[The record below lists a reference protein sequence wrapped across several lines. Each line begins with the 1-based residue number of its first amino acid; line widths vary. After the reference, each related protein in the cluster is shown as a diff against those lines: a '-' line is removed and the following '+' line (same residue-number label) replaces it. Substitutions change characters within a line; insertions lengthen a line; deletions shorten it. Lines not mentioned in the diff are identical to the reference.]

1 MAFAPPPGARR
12 TRTHPALLPNTTTP
26 PLQEEIQYELD
37 RRRPGQSKITTP
49 RKETDTC
56 ELLSGMAPDGATT
69 LGTPICV
76 LVRNGDQKSG
86 DYSEMEQAY
95 RPSHAGTMHCTAVLC
110 MLGCAGWGLEAVC
123 VCGGGAAAVR
133 RLLLR
138 LDAAASRRLLRRA
151 RPVCSQVQ
159 MQHLPTLTQLPFAST
174 TPTPFPSDATYD
186 FKYGIRAVAGGGR
199 SSARETI
206 GRVAAGAV
214 AKKLLHQVRRS
225 GAAGAAVGEGA

>member
-1 MAFAPPPGARR
+1 MPPPRRRQLQLLRSLLLGSLQPRGRRFTLLLLGPVHGARQAASRPAGRAADAAPPRP
-12 TRTHPALLPNTTTP
+12 LLA
-26 PLQEEIQYELD
+26 QEEIQFELD

-56 ELLSGMAPDGATT
+56 EILSGMAPGGATT

-95 RPSHAGTMHCTAVLC
+95 RPSHA
-110 MLGCAGWGLEAVC
+110 
-123 VCGGGAAAVR
+123 
-133 RLLLR
+133 
-138 LDAAASRRLLRRA
+138 
-151 RPVCSQVQ
+151 
-159 MQHLPTLTQLPFAST
+159 
-174 TPTPFPSDATYD
+174 DATYD

-206 GRVAAGAV
+206 GRVAAGAI
-214 AKKLLHQVRRS
+214 AKKLLATV
-225 GAAGAAVGEGA
+225 AGTEVGPPPRGWR